1 MSIHLP
7 TKFKRHPFLL
17 GTLILSGTGVIS
29 RIIGFFYRIYLARS
43 FGEEGMGIYQLI
55 GPVLALTFSLCTGSY
70 QTAISKYVA
79 REATKEHSRSYAPLF
94 SGLQVSLILSVLCSV
109 LLYFFAPFIGTNLL
123 SESRTIPL
131 LRLLAWSIPFS
142 SIHSCIDGYFYGLQ
156 KTSVP
161 ALAQLLEQFARVG
174 CVFAVSTM
182 FLRAGKTPPIGVAIL
197 GLTAGEIVSSIF
209 TTSLLFR
216 FLHSKNSTF
225 LDHKNPNF
233 MQHKNPALSQMKKS
247 NPILPKNPAPL
258 QDKNSDSVQS
268 KNPTPPQGK
277 THTHKRDSFYLPI
290 LKMALP
296 LTANHIT
303 LNLLQSVEAT
313 SIPSLLRLH
322 GYDPTTSL
330 SMYGVLT
337 GMAMPLIFFPNA
349 LTGSV
354 AILLLPRISKDQA
367 LGQSDKIKNTI
378 QKTVSSCLLLGFGA
392 MVFLGLWGKWLGSF
406 LFHSALAGHY
416 ITTLA
421 FICPFL
427 YLNMTLG
434 SILQGLGFAGKLFC
448 FHMISLSLRL
458 FFVFYMIPKIGIAGF
473 FYGFLI
479 GQLMQCALSL
489 TCLIRSLRKNQNE
502 S

>member
-7 TKFKRHPFLL
+7 AKFKRHPFLL
-17 GTLILSGTGVIS
+17 GTLLLSGTGFIS
-29 RIIGFFYRIYLARS
+29 RVIGFFYRIYLARS

-79 REATKEHSRSYAPLF
+79 REVARDQQRTYAPLLC
-94 SGLQVSLILSVLCSV
+94 GLQISLLLSISCSL
-109 LLYFFAPFIGTNLL
+109 LLYSFAPFIGQHLL
-123 SESRTIPL
+123 CESRTVPL

-156 KTSVP
+156 KTSIP
-161 ALAQLLEQFARVG
+161 AFAQLLEQFTRVG
-174 CVFAVSTM
+174 CVFFVSTL
-182 FLRAGKTPPIGVAIL
+182 FLRADKTPSICIAIL
-197 GLTAGEIVSSIF
+197 GLTAGEIASSIF
-209 TTSLLFR
+209 TASFLFR
-216 FLHSKNSTF
+216 FLHSNKNFHSIHPKNS
-225 LDHKNPNF
+225 
-233 MQHKNPALSQMKKS
+233 ALSQ
-247 NPILPKNPAPL
+247 
-258 QDKNSDSVQS
+258 DKNIMQ
-268 KNPTPPQGK
+268 K
-277 THTHKRDSFYLPI
+277 HTSFYRPI
-290 LKMALP
+290 LKMGVP

-313 SIPSLLRLH
+313 SIPSMLRLH
-322 GYDPTTSL
+322 GYDPVTAL

-367 LGQSDKIKNTI
+367 LGQMGKIKDTVR
-378 QKTVSSCLLLGFGA
+378 KTVSSCLLLGFGA
-392 MVFLGLWGKWLGSF
+392 MVFLGLTGKWLGAI
-406 LFHSALAGHY
+406 LFHSPLAGHY

-458 FFVFYMIPKIGIAGF
+458 FFVFYMIPRFGIAGF
-473 FYGFLI
+473 FYGLLV
-479 GQLMQCALSL
+479 GQLTQCALSFA
-489 TCLIRSLRKNQNE
+489 CLLRFLGKVKQ
-502 S
+502 